1 MIHRGLL
8 FPSAIPELRGT
19 TFERCGAFALP
30 FLAQGLRE
38 PQHATEGDVMRQQGF
53 SLIELLMGLAITG
66 IVLQLVSPA
75 FATLIESNQREQAA
89 QALFSG
95 IRTARTEA
103 IVRNQAV
110 VIHSI
115 NGDWSHGWR
124 MILDISGKGEMD
136 SDNPLLAERQGNARV
151 SIVGNGPVESSI
163 RFRGQGESLIGGTL
177 HICAVREPVSQHQ
190 VVLARTGRVSLRS
203 DKAEHPLC
211 EARQKIRSASE
222 RAVL

>member
-1 MIHRGLL
+1 
-8 FPSAIPELRGT
+8 
-19 TFERCGAFALP
+19 
-30 FLAQGLRE
+30 
-38 PQHATEGDVMRQQGF
+38 MRQQGF

-75 FATLIESNQREQAA
+75 FATLIESNQRQQAA
-89 QALFSG
+89 QALFSS
-95 IRTARTEA
+95 IRTARSEA

-110 VIHSI
+110 VIHGI
-115 NGDWSHGWR
+115 NGDWSQGWR

-136 SDNPLLAERQGNARV
+136 SDNPLLAERQSGARV

-177 HICAVREPVSQHQ
+177 HICTLREPVSQHQ
-190 VVLARTGRVSLRS
+190 VVLARTGRVSLRN
-203 DKAEHPLC
+203 DKVGQPLC
-211 EARQKIRSASE
+211 EKRNKFKAMNE

>member
-1 MIHRGLL
+1 
-8 FPSAIPELRGT
+8 LRGT

-163 RFRGQGESLIGGTL
+163 RFRGQGESLIGGTI

-211 EARQKIRSASE
+211 EVRQLIRSASE

>member
-1 MIHRGLL
+1 
-8 FPSAIPELRGT
+8 
-19 TFERCGAFALP
+19 
-30 FLAQGLRE
+30 
-38 PQHATEGDVMRQQGF
+38 MRQQGF

-110 VIHSI
+110 MIHSI

-124 MILDISGKGEMD
+124 IILDISGEGEMD
-136 SDNPLLAERQGNARV
+136 GSNPLLVERQGNARV

-163 RFRGQGESLIGGTL
+163 RFRGQGESLFGGTL

-190 VVLARTGRVSLRS
+190 VVLARTGRVSLRN
-203 DKAEHPLC
+203 DKVGQPLC
-211 EARQKIRSASE
+211 EKGNQFRATNE

>member
-1 MIHRGLL
+1 
-8 FPSAIPELRGT
+8 
-19 TFERCGAFALP
+19 
-30 FLAQGLRE
+30 
-38 PQHATEGDVMRQQGF
+38 MRQQGF

-95 IRTARTEA
+95 IRTARSEA

-110 VIHSI
+110 VIHGI
-115 NGDWSHGWR
+115 NGDWSQGWR